1 MVTAWKVNKNLR
13 KCLPVLFCSSLE
25 NVMMQMRKC
34 CNHPYLFEAPVDDEG
49 NWIIDN
55 RLMECSGKMK
65 LLDNMLK
72 VTAPEFEYQSF
83 RFFVGPN

>member
-1 MVTAWKVNKNLR
+1 MTINLMSSSWSLR
-13 KCLPVLFCSSLE
+13 GQIKFSVQFCLTVEFCSSLE

-55 RLMECSGKMK
+55 RLIECSGKMK

-72 VTAPEFEYQSF
+72 VTALKL
-83 RFFVGPN
+83 G